1 MYRAP
6 SVSYPVERS
15 RFLGGLLA
23 VLVLAGVAAGAM
35 VGQRTP
41 LHAWQVVVVWAVI
54 LLAGLGAGF
63 FWRSLPQGE
72 LRWDGHCWEGPG
84 AATRPSGVRV
94 HLDLQRH
101 LLVRLQEAGDTGS
114 WLWLS
119 AASRP
124 ERWDDVRRAVYSRAM
139 TEAKQDGANP

>member
-1 MYRAP
+1 MHRAP
-6 SVSYPVERS
+6 SVTYPVEGS
-15 RFLGGLLA
+15 RLLGGLLA
-23 VLVLAGVAAGAM
+23 VLFLAGVAAGVM

-41 LHAWQVVVVWAVI
+41 LDGWQGVAVGVVT

-63 FWRSLPQGE
+63 FWRTLPQGE
-72 LRWDGHCWEGPG
+72 LRWDGHRWEGPG
-84 AATRPSGVRV
+84 AATRPTGVRV

-101 LLVRLQEAGDTGS
+101 LLVRLQGAGDTGP

-139 TEAKQDGANP
+139 TEATQDGANP